1 MLNRYFEIN
10 KMERGNSVLYKLLEY
25 IRSLED
31 SRINLA
37 RYAYLLARLKPG
49 QDDDEKKERVY
60 QEFSQ
65 NMYHWIKE
73 ADDRREL
80 ITAIY
85 LYVYLN
91 RSKEGEDGK
100 TDRN

>member
-1 MLNRYFEIN
+1 MHIFW
-10 KMERGNSVLYKLLEY
+10 
-25 IRSLED
+25 
-31 SRINLA
+31 
-37 RYAYLLARLKPG
+37 ARLKPMQG
-49 QDDDEKKERVY
+49 DDEGKEKIY

-65 NMYHWIKE
+65 NMYRWIKDE
-73 ADDRREL
+73 NDKKEL

-100 TDRN
+100 ADTN

>member
-1 MLNRYFEIN
+1 
-10 KMERGNSVLYKLLEY
+10 
-25 IRSLED
+25 
-31 SRINLA
+31 
-37 RYAYLLARLKPG
+37 
-49 QDDDEKKERVY
+49 
-60 QEFSQ
+60 
-65 NMYHWIKE
+65 MYHWIKE